1 MNDDIGSILKTWK
14 YLPNDL
20 NVRIIVGEDG
30 KEKLQMRIDLGV
42 LQMELDGRPDG
53 RRPHKFDSYLSYY
66 EHRAKERHK
75 EEKTPFALSP
85 VDCLRLQQESIQ
97 FYHRYIALMRLGD
110 YERVARDTRRNL
122 TVFNFVAKY
131 TRDKEIIWAFE
142 QYRPYVI
149 MMHIRAR
156 ASLDMDRDRYVQAE
170 RLVEKG
176 IAVIKRY
183 YRRYHDKVGDHM
195 VEAEILG
202 ELLQDIRKRRPLSER
217 EKLQLQMQR
226 AIKEEAYEVAAHL
239 RDRLQHLNEH
249 H

>member
-20 NVRIIVGEDG
+20 NVRIIVGDDG
-30 KEKLQMRIDLGV
+30 KEKLQMRIDLGM

-66 EHRAKERHK
+66 EHRAKERPQEAK
-75 EEKTPFALSP
+75 SPFALSP
-85 VDCLRLQQESIQ
+85 VDCLRLQQEAIQ

-122 TVFNFVAKY
+122 TAFNFVARH

-156 ASLDMDRDRYVQAE
+156 ASLYIDKENYAQAE
-170 RLVEKG
+170 RLIEKG
-176 IAVIKRY
+176 LAAIKRY
-183 YRRYHDKVGDHM
+183 YRRYHDKVGENM
-195 VEAEILG
+195 AEAEILG
-202 ELLQDIRKRRPLSER
+202 ELLQDIRQQKPLSER
-217 EKLQLQMQR
+217 EKLQLQMER
-226 AIKEEAYEVAAHL
+226 AIQEEAYEVAAHL
-239 RDRLQHLNEH
+239 RDRLQHLDKH
-249 H
+249 S

>member
-20 NVRIIVGEDG
+20 NVRIIVGDDG
-30 KEKLQMRIDLGV
+30 KEKLQMRIDLGM

-53 RRPHKFDSYLSYY
+53 LRPHKFDSYLSYY
-66 EHRAKERHK
+66 EHRARSHSEHAKA
-75 EEKTPFALSP
+75 PFALSP
-85 VDCLRLQQESIQ
+85 VDCLRLQQEAIQ

-122 TVFNFVAKY
+122 TVFDFVANY
-131 TRDKEIIWAFE
+131 TRDKDIIWAFE

-156 ASLDMDRDRYVQAE
+156 ATLAIDKSHYAAAE
-170 RLVEKG
+170 RLVGKG
-176 IAVIKRY
+176 IAAIKRY
-183 YRRYHDKVGDHM
+183 YRRYQDRLGEHM
-195 VEAEILG
+195 VEADILG
-202 ELLQDIRKRRPLSER
+202 ELLQDIRTKKPLSER

-226 AIKEEAYEVAAHL
+226 AIREEAYEIAASL
-239 RDRLQHLNEH
+239 RDRLQHLDNNG
-249 H
+249 